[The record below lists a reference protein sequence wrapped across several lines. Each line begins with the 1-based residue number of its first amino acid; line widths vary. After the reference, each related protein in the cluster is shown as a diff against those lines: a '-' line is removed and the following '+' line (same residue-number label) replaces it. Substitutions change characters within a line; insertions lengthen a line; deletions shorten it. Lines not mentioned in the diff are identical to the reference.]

1 MEQEKN
7 IITKDGLQ
15 ELKDELKKLVEI
27 ERPQVIEDIKDA
39 RNQGDLSENAEF
51 DAAREK
57 QGQIEDRIAEIES
70 IIENSTV
77 ATASSRSTKV
87 RIGSEVTVENTT
99 TKEKDEYTIVG
110 TLEADPFQGKISNVS
125 PLGTALLNHEEGDEV
140 QVSIDSKHSV
150 KKFTV
155 KITKIKNN

>member
-7 IITKDGLQ
+7 IITRVGLQ

-27 ERPQVIEDIKDA
+27 ERPQVIQDIKDA

-57 QGQIEDRIAEIES
+57 QGQIEDRISEIEA
-70 IIENSTV
+70 IIENSSV
-77 ATASSRSTKV
+77 AATSSKSTKV
-87 RIGSEVTVENTT
+87 RIGSEVIVEDVK
-99 TKEKDEYTIVG
+99 TKEKDTYTIVG

-125 PLGTALLNHEEGDEV
+125 PLGTALINHSEGDEV
-140 QVSIDSKHSV
+140 QVSIDAKNSV

-155 KITKIKNN
+155 KIKKIKNN

>member
-7 IITKDGLQ
+7 IITREGLQ

-27 ERPQVIEDIKDA
+27 ERPQVIQDIKDA

-57 QGQIEDRIAEIES
+57 QGQIEDRISEIEA
-70 IIENSTV
+70 IIENSSV
-77 ATASSRSTKV
+77 AATSSKSTKV
-87 RIGSEVTVENTT
+87 RIGSEVTVENIK
-99 TKEKDEYTIVG
+99 TKEKDVYTIVG
-110 TLEADPFQGKISNVS
+110 TLEADPFQGKVSNVS
-125 PLGTALLNHEEGDEV
+125 PLGTALINHSEGDEV
-140 QVSIDSKHSV
+140 QVSIDSKTSV

-155 KITKIKNN
+155 KIKKIKNN

>member
-7 IITKDGLQ
+7 IITRVGLQ

-27 ERPQVIEDIKDA
+27 ERPQVIQDIKDA

-57 QGQIEDRIAEIES
+57 QGQIEDRISEIEA
-70 IIENSTV
+70 IIENSSV
-77 ATASSRSTKV
+77 AATSSKSTKV
-87 RIGSEVTVENTT
+87 RIGSEVIVENVK
-99 TKEKDEYTIVG
+99 TKEKDTYTIVG

-125 PLGTALLNHEEGDEV
+125 PLGTALINHSEGDEV
-140 QVSIDSKHSV
+140 QVSIDAKNSV

-155 KITKIKNN
+155 KIKKIKNN